1 MAKTR
6 SLVVIGMPGSNLD
19 QGADAG
25 RWEKWRPT
33 VDLCRHEHLLVDRFE
48 LLHQPQHARL
58 SERLAGDITS
68 VSPETAVRTH
78 ALDIAD
84 MWDFEQ
90 VYGAL
95 HDFASAYPFAPGM
108 NFPYASVRMSGM
120 FRTSASSSWM
130 PSFAAA

>member
-1 MAKTR
+1 MSKTR

-19 QGADAG
+19 QGSDAG

-33 VDLCRHEHLLVDRFE
+33 VDLCRHDHLLIDRFE

-58 SERLAGDITS
+58 SERLAQDIAS
-68 VSPETAVRTH
+68 VSPETSVRTH
-78 ALDIAD
+78 VVDVAD

-95 HDFASAYPFAPGM
+95 HDFANG
-108 NFPYASVRMSGM
+108 
-120 FRTSASSSWM
+120 
-130 PSFAAA
+130 